1 MVKSVM
7 IYGDIN
13 FNFQVGKKRSVGG
26 IHVINH
32 VSKSLHYFQGSK
44 AKFGRNTI
52 TKTQHI
58 EEQDSKF
65 GPNFSDYY

>member
-44 AKFGRNTI
+44 AKFW
-52 TKTQHI
+52 
-58 EEQDSKF
+58 
-65 GPNFSDYY
+65 